1 MQQEIAQEVSRL
13 LQVVFTGV
21 RKAGRV
27 DLEAVEMLVRGSMHR
42 AGAEILGRL
51 LSQGSGES
59 SLTPCACGHAAH
71 YHDSRPKQL
80 LTALG
85 PVRFQ
90 RSYYVCPHCHQAQSP
105 RDRELDVEGVS
116 CSPGVRRMMAVV
128 GSESS
133 FDQGR
138 EQLELLAGIEVTAK
152 AVERQ
157 AEAIGS
163 DIEACQQSEIRRAKQ
178 LELPAAR
185 GPAVPLLYIEMDGT
199 GIPVVPAETEG
210 RAGKVGGQP
219 AHTREVK
226 LGCVFTQ
233 TTTDPE
239 GRPVRDEDS
248 TSYVAAIETAEA
260 FGLRLYT
267 EAWRCGW
274 TRAQKK
280 VVIGD
285 GAIWIWNLA
294 DQHFPG
300 AIQIVDLYHARQHL
314 WDLSAKLF
322 PEDNQGLKR
331 WVARCLDRLNRGKI
345 EALVKILRDSQPGT
359 GELAKTIVNEA
370 EYFERNAERM
380 RYPAFRAQGLFVG
393 SGVVEAGCKI
403 VIGAR
408 LKCSGMFWTVRGA
421 NAITA
426 LRCCRLSRRFEDYW
440 ADRASAA

>member
-1 MQQEIAQEVSRL
+1 VGSAIL
-13 LQVVFTGV
+13 TGFLAEDGGY
-21 RKAGRV
+21 AGRV
-27 DLEAVEMLVRGSMHR
+27 
-42 AGAEILGRL
+42 
-51 LSQGSGES
+51 
-59 SLTPCACGHAAH
+59 ACGCGQHAH
-71 YHDSRPKQL
+71 YHDHRPKQL
-80 LTALG
+80 LTVLG
-85 PVRFQ
+85 PLHFNRA
-90 RSYYVCPHCHQAQSP
+90 YYVCRHCRKGQSP

-267 EAWRCGW
+267 EAWRRGW
-274 TRAQKK
+274 SRAQKK